1 VSKVW
6 RTAAGAAL
14 AALGLFGV
22 VHAAR
27 ASAAQALYHRARHG
41 AASGDLPR
49 GLRLAERA
57 YRFYPYHYYLC
68 IWACRSAYEAAAA
81 AGASDAEG
89 WRAAAGRWCERGLA
103 LNPYKRQLRLIR
115 ARIIARA
122 SPADAARYWEEYLS
136 WHFWDQEN
144 HVAMV
149 EFYAKA
155 GRLHEAME
163 QLKWLKG
170 ADAEARAR
178 AALRRVWQAEMD
190 MGGTN
195 GVAAGDAGLIPDA
208 PRPQE
213 NSIR

>member
-1 VSKVW
+1 MAL
-6 RTAAGAAL
+6 TAFSL
-14 AALGLFGV
+14 LGVLHG
-22 VHAAR
+22 AR
-27 ASAAQALYHRARHG
+27 ASAAQALYHRVRYG
-41 AASGDLPR
+41 AASGDLHR
-49 GLRLAERA
+49 GLRLAEWA
-57 YRFYPYHYYLC
+57 YRLDPHHYYLC
-68 IWACRSAYEAAAA
+68 IWACRSAYETAVTV
-81 AGASDAEG
+81 GGPDAEG

-115 ARIIARA
+115 ARFIARA
-122 SPADAARYWEEYLS
+122 SPADAARYWEEYLA
-136 WHFWDQEN
+136 WHFWDREN
-144 HVAMV
+144 HAAMV

-163 QLKWLKG
+163 QLTWLKG